1 MDYPPVSVV
10 MPVRNEE
17 RHLAESVRHVLGQD
31 YPGEFELVLAVGPS
45 ADRTER
51 IAAGLAAAEPRLTVV
66 PNPTGQI
73 PAALNAAVGAARH
86 GVIARVDGHALLPP
100 GYLTRA
106 VETLAQT
113 GAADVGGVMAADG
126 QTPFQ
131 QAVAWAM
138 TSKAGVGSAS
148 FHTGG
153 GAGPA
158 LSVYLG
164 VYQRAA
170 IEQAGGW
177 DEGMLRAEDW
187 ELNHR
192 IRARGGTVWFT
203 PDLRVTYRP
212 RASVRT
218 LASQYFHYGRWRR
231 VIVREHPETASF
243 RYLAP
248 PGAAALVTAGLAI
261 GIAGVAATAAGAPAA
276 LRLADGRLRDPGDLR
291 GRHHRRGH
299 AAVPGPPGH
308 GQAPDTARPRHH
320 APGLGDRLPHQPA
333 QAAPPPARHACRS
346 TGGQHGKPGSG
357 WARIRHGLRP
367 PGPARR
373 APQRWVRAVRP
384 VPEPAAA
391 QGAAHDRLR
400 QGLRASRRGVP
411 VRLRRPPVRR
421 LPGRLRRVRGRPQP
435 PGDQAGAAPGTGRP
449 ASRLDPVRLR
459 PAARPAGGKAPGQGA
474 RPGPRVLLQQ
484 RHRGGGVGAEV
495 RPLRDRAQAASCTAT
510 TPSTGSPP
518 GRCR

>member
-1 MDYPPVSVV
+1 MEYPPVSVV

-17 RHLAESVRHVLGQD
+17 RHLAESVRHILGQD

-45 ADRTER
+45 ADRTEQ
-51 IAAGLAAAEPRLTVV
+51 IAADLAAAEPRLTVV

-73 PAALNAAVGAARH
+73 PAALNAALRAARH
-86 GVIARVDGHALLPP
+86 AVIARVDGHAMLPP
-100 GYLTRA
+100 GYLTTA
-106 VETLAQT
+106 VETLAKT
-113 GAADVGGVMAADG
+113 GAADVGGVMAAEG

-138 TSKAGVGSAS
+138 TSKAGVGAAA

-192 IRARGGTVWFT
+192 IRAAGGVIWFT

-248 PGAAALVTAGLAI
+248 PGAAALVGGGLFLSVSGLCALASPRPAPLGIYWLTAGFAI
-261 GIAGVAATAAGAPAA
+261 PVIYAAGVTAAGLLLSRKLPAKVRVRIPLALGTMHMAWGTGFLSCPPKLHRQPDARVGQPAA
-276 LRLADGRLRDPGDLR
+276 
-291 GRHHRRGH
+291 
-299 AAVPGPPGH
+299 
-308 GQAPDTARPRHH
+308 
-320 APGLGDRLPHQPA
+320 
-333 QAAPPPARHACRS
+333 S
-346 TGGQHGKPGSG
+346 TES
-357 WARIRHGLRP
+357 
-367 PGPARR
+367 
-373 APQRWVRAVRP
+373 
-384 VPEPAAA
+384 PAAA
-391 QGAAHDRLR
+391 
-400 QGLRASRRGVP
+400 
-411 VRLRRPPVRR
+411 
-421 LPGRLRRVRGRPQP
+421 GR
-435 PGDQAGAAPGTGRP
+435 
-449 ASRLDPVRLR
+449 
-459 PAARPAGGKAPGQGA
+459 
-474 RPGPRVLLQQ
+474 
-484 RHRGGGVGAEV
+484 E
-495 RPLRDRAQAASCTAT
+495 
-510 TPSTGSPP
+510 
-518 GRCR
+518 